1 MGVRIGRDVLK
12 LAHDL
17 LVRVLGVVA
26 ASGLH
31 PATSIAAAGD
41 SGCRNTGRL
50 GRMSC
55 RKIVGT
61 SMANFHPRRRRR
73 TTRREKM
80 KALLVATALAVA
92 VVVPAHADGLLVP
105 PPPPPV
111 AAPYTLPYLQGP
123 PMRSCIT
130 TAIQL
135 GPATGSWP
143 TPRSRPA
150 SSTRRWSTRAATRR
164 RCRSAAPSAQRGRP
178 MTTSNVVVL
187 RKELEPKR
195 QTPKRRPNTE
205 LRTREQ
211 PRPKL
216 VS

>member
-1 MGVRIGRDVLK
+1 
-12 LAHDL
+12 
-17 LVRVLGVVA
+17 
-26 ASGLH
+26 
-31 PATSIAAAGD
+31 
-41 SGCRNTGRL
+41 
-50 GRMSC
+50 
-55 RKIVGT
+55 
-61 SMANFHPRRRRR
+61 
-73 TTRREKM
+73 M

-92 VVVPAHADGLLVP
+92 VAVPAHADGLLVP

-164 RCRSAAPSAQRGRP
+164 RCRSAVPLRPTVTTDDNMQRRRSAQRARAEAANSEAAP
-178 MTTSNVVVL
+178 EHRAPHT
-187 RKELEPKR
+187 
-195 QTPKRRPNTE
+195 
-205 LRTREQ
+205 
-211 PRPKL
+211 
-216 VS
+216 